1 VIFKRIKL
9 SQTRD
14 LFFDE
19 FYSELEDV
27 IQGIQGWEDEPG
39 APSIL
44 APEARS
50 RWRAHS
56 PNSEDRPD
64 PIISVDGGV
73 QISRFAYG
81 GFVTVA
87 RGLAIVHS
95 PGREPQLH
103 KRVKIHIQEVYDDR
117 DRGFIPTYARMIA
130 EYDAAHAAAESLVEE
145 GLRPAI
151 LMDGSLYLARFPYA
165 IREYTHHPNL
175 LAELFES
182 ITRLRA
188 LARDHVLP
196 LIGVAKDS
204 TVFYLHMRLLRDIV
218 ARAGLWR
225 LAEVVKD
232 AFSPLD
238 LRMKAESL
246 EAEDK
251 TALEPFLER
260 RPLCDTAL
268 MRTSTGGEGY
278 TQPLLLAPSI
288 YYGRSEAPALYERI
302 RRSLPRE
309 TASRVV
315 GGLRSFFDTP
325 GVAVTYWRPPGAD
338 RPFRVD
344 ILANALGHSE
354 PWIRRTDNEF
364 VEPGVDL
371 GALEKVFNHMSHW
384 FCNDVEYNLPLRQA
398 DQLARFDRELYR
410 SRYEPFIIRRLERAG
425 IDLTGTR
432 RMQREYEG

>member
-1 VIFKRIKL
+1 MRTM
-9 SQTRD
+9 SQVRD

-19 FYSELEDV
+19 FYEELESV
-27 IQGIQGWEDEPG
+27 IKGMEATQDEPG
-39 APSIL
+39 TPPIL
-44 APEARS
+44 AEEVERH
-50 RWRAHS
+50 W
-56 PNSEDRPD
+56 NLYRPD
-64 PIISVDGGV
+64 PDNREGALVSVDGGV
-73 QISRFAYG
+73 QLSRFAYG
-81 GFVTVA
+81 GFVTVGRA
-87 RGLAIVHS
+87 LALIHW
-95 PGREPQLH
+95 PGRDRMTE
-103 KRVKIHIQEVYDDR
+103 KRVKIHVQEVYDDR
-117 DRGFIPTYARMIA
+117 DRGFIPGYVRMIA
-130 EYDAAHAAAESLVEE
+130 EYDAARAAAERVLDE
-145 GLRPAI
+145 GGRPVV
-151 LMDGSLYLARFPYA
+151 LLDGSLYFSRFPYA

-182 ITRLRA
+182 ITRLRT
-188 LARDHVLP
+188 LARDQDLP
-196 LIGVAKDS
+196 LIGLTKDS
-204 TVFYLHMRLLRDIV
+204 TVFYLHMRLLRDVV